1 MFEIYLITN
10 QINEMLYVGQ
20 TTQGLKRRFR
30 DHLRFSKQG
39 SGTYLG
45 RAIRKYGGNRF
56 TISLLAT
63 AKDREELTCLEIF
76 WIKTLKTKYPYGYN
90 LTEGGEGCSG
100 FVRSDENRKK
110 MSEVMKGKLL
120 GKSTGESSPHFIHNL
135 DIERIAS
142 LYQEGKTLIQISK
155 LLGVSAKT
163 VGSRLKSSGIG
174 LRSNS
179 AAHKILLSNPENHP
193 MYREDLSTKD
203 MVSLLEK
210 RLTNREIAKRL
221 GCSLGCV
228 SKRLRRE
235 GRSRLH
241 NRTGVDVDAVVSLY
255 LGCGSVQKTAKEFAV
270 STSTVHRILTS
281 TGTPRTRGKNYSS
294 AEPFSKASEIPDHS
308 PFRAE

>member
-1 MFEIYLITN
+1 
-10 QINEMLYVGQ
+10 MLYVGQ

-30 DHLRFSKQG
+30 DHLRFSKKE
-39 SGTYLG
+39 SRAYLS
-45 RAIRKYGGNRF
+45 RAIRKYGGDRF
-56 TISLLAT
+56 TISLIAS
-63 AKDREELTCLEIF
+63 AKDREELTRLEIF
-76 WIKTLKTKYPYGYN
+76 WIKTLKTKYPHGYN

-110 MSEVMKGKLL
+110 MSDVMKGKLL

-135 DIERIAS
+135 DIERIVS
-142 LYQEGKTLIQISK
+142 LYQEGKTLAQISQ
-155 LLGVSAKT
+155 LLGVSPKT
-163 VGSRLKSSGIG
+163 VGKRLKSSGIG

-179 AAHKILLSNPENHP
+179 EARKILLSDPENHP
-193 MYREDLSTKD
+193 MYREDVSTKD

-210 RLTNREIAKRL
+210 RLTNREIAERL

-241 NRTGVDVDAVVSLY
+241 NRTGVEVDAVVNLY
-255 LGCGSVQKTAKEFAV
+255 LECGSVQKTAKELAV

-281 TGTPRTRGKNYSS
+281 KGTPRTRGKKY
-294 AEPFSKASEIPDHS
+294 AQPEPFSKTSEIPDHS